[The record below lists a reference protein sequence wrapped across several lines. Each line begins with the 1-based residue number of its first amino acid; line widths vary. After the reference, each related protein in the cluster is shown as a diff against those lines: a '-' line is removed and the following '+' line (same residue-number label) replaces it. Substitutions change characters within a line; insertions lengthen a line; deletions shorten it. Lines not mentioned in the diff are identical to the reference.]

1 MARLRSTQPCRRA
14 RRLLLVV
21 LAASWPAALG
31 CSGGDGAPPTAV
43 GYFSQGDAICRELG
57 ADISELD
64 FRSSQSEQE
73 QEQAALD
80 LGRLHRD
87 ASRSLLALRP
97 PVELEAD
104 HAELV
109 AIYEHFDAAVQSL
122 EPLSEIRQRG
132 RAFDDAVAEMGFE
145 DCG

>member
-14 RRLLLVV
+14 SRLLLVV
-21 LAASWPAALG
+21 LVASWPAALA
-31 CSGGDGAPPTAV
+31 CSSGDGVPPTAA
-43 GYFSQGDAICRELG
+43 GYFAQGDAICRELG

-64 FRSSQSEQE
+64 FRSSQSEE
-73 QEQAALD
+73 AQEQAALD
-80 LGRLHRD
+80 LGLLHRN
-87 ASRSLLALRP
+87 ASRSILALRP

-109 AIYEHFDAAVQSL
+109 AIYDSFDDAVQAL
-122 EPLSEIRQRG
+122 EPLDEIRQRG
-132 RAFDDAVAEMGFE
+132 RAFDDAVVEIGFE